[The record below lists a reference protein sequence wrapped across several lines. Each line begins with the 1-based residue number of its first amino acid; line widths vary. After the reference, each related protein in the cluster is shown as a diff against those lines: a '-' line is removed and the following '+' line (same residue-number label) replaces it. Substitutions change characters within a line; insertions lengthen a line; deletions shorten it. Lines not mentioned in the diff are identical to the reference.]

1 MDRTS
6 QPARAGLTE
15 RLAPDINRI
24 NFYRFCQ
31 LLEQSD
37 PPFPPLGSTSSP
49 ADDPVRFRP
58 HPGMGFPVSEL
69 KNVEQDPDVPDAPPT
84 VRTTFMGLYG
94 VDSPLPTAYL
104 DYIAQRQDGHDA
116 LMAFLD
122 IFNHRFITQ
131 YYRIWR
137 KYNYPASFEPGAVDN
152 ISRCLLGLIGLG
164 IPGSENHI
172 ATPVSRFLAL
182 LSVMR
187 LPTRTAEGITAL
199 VGLLAP
205 QTKATVIPHDPQQV
219 VLSEPSGLS
228 RASRVS
234 LKTRALLGS
243 TGVDVNSQLLL
254 KLYTED
260 AGEAQGWLPGGQLH
274 TDLLVLLRVYLGWRC
289 QARLQLTLP
298 VSLLPAARLG
308 KHRVQISRTGILRAS
323 FAAPATGTITVNLG
337 RYQGLMPALSKR
349 NRESITHVSYSL

>member
-6 QPARAGLTE
+6 QPARTGLTE
-15 RLAPDINRI
+15 RLAADISRI

-31 LLEQSD
+31 LLEQNA
-37 PPFPPLGSTSSP
+37 PQTPALGSTANP

-69 KNVEQDPDVPDAPPT
+69 KAVENDPEQASLPT
-84 VRTTFMGLYG
+84 VRTTFLGLYG

-104 DYIAQRQDGHDA
+104 DYITQRQDGHEA
-116 LMAFLD
+116 LTAFLD

-137 KYNYPASFEPGAVDN
+137 KYNYPASFEAGAVDN

-205 QTKATVIPHDPQQV
+205 LTKATVIPHDPRPV
-219 VLSEPSGLS
+219 VLSEPSGLFT
-228 RASRVS
+228 ASRIG
-234 LKTRALLGS
+234 LKTRALLGKS
-243 TGVDVNSQLLL
+243 GTDVNSQLLL

-260 AGEAQGWLPGGQLH
+260 ADEARGWLPGGQLH

-298 VSLLPAARLG
+298 VSLLPPAQLG
-308 KHRVQISRTGILRAS
+308 KQRVQISRTGILRAS
-323 FAAPATGTITVNLG
+323 FATPATETVTVNLG
-337 RYQGLMPALSKR
+337 RYQGLMPASSTR
-349 NRESITHVSYSL
+349 NRESITHVSYSF